1 MFSGLDQANARLCR
15 QKGEELCLAFWMEF
29 QPRVKFQHS
38 VRILEVLEKIREPRK
53 CGPVHR
59 RQPLRTHEAI
69 TNL

>member
-1 MFSGLDQANARLCR
+1 MLSGLDQANARLCR
-15 QKGEELCLAFWMEF
+15 QKREELRLAFWIEF

-53 CGPVHR
+53 CGPMQTH
-59 RQPLRTHEAI
+59 QPFKIHEAI